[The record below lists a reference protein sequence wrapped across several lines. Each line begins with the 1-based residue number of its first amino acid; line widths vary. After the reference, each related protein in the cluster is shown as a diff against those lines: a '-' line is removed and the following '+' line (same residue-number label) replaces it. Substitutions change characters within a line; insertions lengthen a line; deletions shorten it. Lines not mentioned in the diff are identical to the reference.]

1 MGAKDNERL
10 KKNLSIHLV
19 IAIAPDII
27 IYIIVLK
34 RLMKWLSRRL
44 LRHASRWWGCS
55 IWVGAN
61 VLESS
66 STFLVRRC
74 CGSQGPDD
82 NNNIPGF

>member
-27 IYIIVLK
+27 IHIIVLK

-44 LRHASRWWGCS
+44 LPHAKQV
-55 IWVGAN
+55 VG
-61 VLESS
+61 VFHMGGRQCL
-66 STFLVRRC
+66 
-74 CGSQGPDD
+74 
-82 NNNIPGF
+82 